1 MASKGAE
8 AVMFIFIAGVVL
20 GAVPQ
25 YLKLILLANSEGIS
39 LSSLALMNVSN
50 VCATLNIFILHF
62 EQIRQCVRRGDGFT
76 FDSCQ
81 ASLLTF
87 YYTLVYTL
95 LWFPLYPLAAH
106 FCSDKKSEACG
117 YVASGKTHAHH
128 GLVAHI
134 VPCVVLSAPVLRM
147 VFGGSCF
154 GFEKFAMLLGV
165 INAVLEA
172 TRYLPQVFASLYGD
186 GSGALSYL
194 RLLLSIGGGVGATV
208 QKALMKEDI
217 STWFP
222 PLVGH
227 SLEMAIVAIN
237 LYKDVGKR
245 PSEEGAGAGD
255 EEAGA
260 GVGLGLEGGGSE
272 TTPLTGGDAV
282 KAAAVNRAM
291 EKGEKEERGVGGPTR
306 RRATKGRTG
315 WTRCPTRGSSNR
327 AGTSA
332 TRCAPIRSSSTRC
345 SSTCESAGERDAGE
359 RRAESVI
366 DETGRDESARGF
378 VPW

>member
-1 MASKGAE
+1 M
-8 AVMFIFIAGVVL
+8 
-20 GAVPQ
+20 
-25 YLKLILLANSEGIS
+25 
-39 LSSLALMNVSN
+39 
-50 VCATLNIFILHF
+50 
-62 EQIRQCVRRGDGFT
+62 
-76 FDSCQ
+76 
-81 ASLLTF
+81 
-87 YYTLVYTL
+87 
-95 LWFPLYPLAAH
+95 
-106 FCSDKKSEACG
+106 
-117 YVASGKTHAHH
+117 
-128 GLVAHI
+128 
-134 VPCVVLSAPVLRM
+134 
-147 VFGGSCF
+147 
-154 GFEKFAMLLGV
+154 
-165 INAVLEA
+165 LEA

-186 GSGALSYL
+186 GSVALSYL

-208 QKALMKEDI
+208 QKALMQEDI

-291 EKGEKEERGVGGPTR
+291 EKGEKEERGVGVRRGAER
-306 RRATKGRTG
+306 RRVGLVGRDP
-315 WTRCPTRGSSNR
+315 PTRGSSNR

-366 DETGRDESARGF
+366 NETGRDESARGF

>member
-1 MASKGAE
+1 
-8 AVMFIFIAGVVL
+8 
-20 GAVPQ
+20 
-25 YLKLILLANSEGIS
+25 
-39 LSSLALMNVSN
+39 
-50 VCATLNIFILHF
+50 
-62 EQIRQCVRRGDGFT
+62 
-76 FDSCQ
+76 
-81 ASLLTF
+81 
-87 YYTLVYTL
+87 
-95 LWFPLYPLAAH
+95 
-106 FCSDKKSEACG
+106 
-117 YVASGKTHAHH
+117 
-128 GLVAHI
+128 
-134 VPCVVLSAPVLRM
+134 
-147 VFGGSCF
+147 
-154 GFEKFAMLLGV
+154 MLLGV

-291 EKGEKEERGVGGPTR
+291 EKGRERGEGG
-306 RRATKGRTG
+306 
-315 WTRCPTRGSSNR
+315 WGSD
-327 AGTSA
+327 A
-332 TRCAPIRSSSTRC
+332 APSDEGSDWLD
-345 SSTCESAGERDAGE
+345 EMPDAG
-359 RRAESVI
+359 
-366 DETGRDESARGF
+366 F
-378 VPW
+378 VEQSGYVCDQMCTNPKFLDALLKYM